1 MSTEY
6 QLSFQDYLA
15 IARRWAVAGI
25 LVFGV
30 VLAGSVVVAL
40 LLPRIYESTGTLLTE
55 APQVSG
61 EIVRSTIPSGNAEQR
76 IQAISQR
83 IMTRENL
90 LRIAA
95 DHQVFESKDG
105 TAIKDTDI
113 VNAMRSS
120 IAVKVRTAVNQPPW
134 ERTGSNFVFD
144 VSFQHGKPE
153 KALEITN
160 ALVQLFLEASTQD
173 RVKRASQTNE
183 FLTQEAERVRAN
195 LEDLERRIAAYKRTH
210 GGGAADQAVALA
222 NIQTL
227 ESDLRAVEREHRVAL
242 DELRAVEVELAG
254 ARSGV
259 MLPGTVAS
267 PGATA
272 AEQELDRAHSEL
284 ARLRGLYTDDHPDV
298 RAQRRQIEMLQRA
311 TRSDAGASTPAR
323 EAAVAQ
329 MQLVISRLEARV
341 ATARA
346 RVDLL
351 ADQQRNLRGTIG
363 QLRTQV
369 SRAPQVERD
378 LAVLERDHD
387 AARIQYQDLRSKQL
401 SAQVVE
407 NLEDGQQGE
416 RFSLLEPALMPEYPV
431 KPIRKK
437 IVAQGFIAA
446 LAAGA
451 GVMALLEFLFARVR
465 GINAVTALTGQRP
478 MVVIPYIETR
488 SEVAQA
494 WTPRK
499 RAFIAA
505 VTLVGV
511 LVLAA
516 VHVLVTPLHT
526 LLVSLVSH
534 SG

>member
-6 QLSFQDYLA
+6 QLSLPDYVA
-15 IARRWAVAGI
+15 IARRWAAAGM
-25 LVFGV
+25 LVFCL
-30 VLAGSVVVAL
+30 VLAGSVVVAM
-40 LLPRIYESTGTLLTE
+40 LLPRVYESTATLLTE
-55 APQVSG
+55 GPQVSG
-61 EIVRSTIPSGNAEQR
+61 EVVRSTIPSGNAEQR

-90 LRIAA
+90 LRVAA

-105 TAIKDTDI
+105 AIIKDSDI
-113 VNAMRSS
+113 VNAMRGG
-120 IAVKVRTAVNQPPW
+120 IAVRVRTTGNLPPW

-153 KALEITN
+153 KALEVTN
-160 ALVQLFLEASTQD
+160 ALVQLFLEASTLD

-183 FLTQEAERVRAN
+183 FLTQEAERVQAQ
-195 LEDLERRIAAYKRTH
+195 LEELERRIAAYKRTQ
-210 GGGAADQAVALA
+210 GAGAGDQAVAVA
-222 NIQTL
+222 NIQSL
-227 ESDLRAVEREHRVAL
+227 ESDLRAVEREHRQAL
-242 DELRAVEVELAG
+242 DELRTLEVDLVG

-259 MLPGTVAS
+259 TLPGTEGS
-267 PGATA
+267 PGASA
-272 AEQELDRAHSEL
+272 AEQELERANAEL
-284 ARLRGLYTDDHPDV
+284 ARLRSRYTDNHPDV
-298 RAQRRQIEMLQRA
+298 RAQRRQIEMLQRTA
-311 TRSDAGASTPAR
+311 RADAGAGTPAR

-351 ADQQRNLRGTIG
+351 SDQQRNLRGTIA
-363 QLRTQV
+363 QLRAQV
-369 SRAPQVERD
+369 SRAPQIERD
-378 LAVLERDHD
+378 LAVLQRDHD

-407 NLEDGQQGE
+407 NLEDGRQGE

-431 KPIRKK
+431 KPSRKK
-437 IVAQGFIAA
+437 IVAQGFIVA

-451 GVMALLEFLFARVR
+451 GAMALLEFLFARVR

-488 SEVAQA
+488 SEVAQT
-494 WTPRK
+494 WSPRK
-499 RAFIAA
+499 RALVAA
-505 VTLVGV
+505 TGLAGV
-511 LVLAA
+511 LGLVA
-516 VHVLVTPLHT
+516 VHVLITPLHT
-526 LLVSLVSH
+526 LLISLFSR

>member
-40 LLPRIYESTGTLLTE
+40 LLPRVYESTGTLLTE

-61 EIVRSTIPSGNAEQR
+61 EMVRSTIPVANAEQR

-95 DHQVFESKDG
+95 DHKVFESEDGAALKDS
-105 TAIKDTDI
+105 DI

-120 IAVKVRTAVNQPPW
+120 IAVKVRTTGNLPPW
-134 ERTGSNFVFD
+134 ERTVNNFVFD

-160 ALVQLFLEASTQD
+160 ALVQLFLEGSTLD
-173 RVKRASQTNE
+173 RVKQASRTNE
-183 FLTQEAERVRAN
+183 FLTQEAERVRAQ
-195 LEDLERRIAAYKRTH
+195 LEDFERRIAAYKRTQ
-210 GGGAADQAVALA
+210 GGGAGDQAVALS
-222 NIQTL
+222 NIQSL
-227 ESDLRAVEREHRVAL
+227 EGDLRAVEREHRLAL
-242 DELRAVEVELAG
+242 DELRTLEVELAG

-267 PGATA
+267 PSTTA
-272 AEQELDRAHSEL
+272 AEQELDRANSEL
-284 ARLRGLYTDDHPDV
+284 ARLRSLYTDDHPDV

-311 TRSDAGASTPAR
+311 TRSDTGASTPAR

-341 ATARA
+341 TTARA
-346 RVDLL
+346 RADLL
-351 ADQQRNLRGTIG
+351 ADQQRSLRGTIG
-363 QLRTQV
+363 QLRAQV
-369 SRAPQVERD
+369 SRSPQIERD
-378 LAVLERDHD
+378 LAVLQRDHD

-407 NLEDGQQGE
+407 NLEGGQQGE
-416 RFSLLEPALMPEYPV
+416 RFTLLEPALMPEYPV
-431 KPIRKK
+431 KPSRRK
-437 IVAQGFIAA
+437 ILAQGFVVA

-488 SEVAQA
+488 SEVVQA

-499 RAFIAA
+499 RAIIAA
-505 VTLVGV
+505 TGLVGV
-511 LVLAA
+511 LGLAA

-526 LLVSLVSH
+526 LLISLFS
-534 SG
+534 